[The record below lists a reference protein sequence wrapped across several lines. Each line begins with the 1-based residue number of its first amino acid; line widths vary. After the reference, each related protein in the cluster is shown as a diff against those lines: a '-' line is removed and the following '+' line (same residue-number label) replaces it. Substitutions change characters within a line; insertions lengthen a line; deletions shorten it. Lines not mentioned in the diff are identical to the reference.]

1 MLGLEFERKMERERN
16 RVKDLA
22 DADCREFF
30 CHLASDFYV
39 EKMIGEFD
47 RFEKELL
54 REAIRYPFTNIVKIP
69 VSSVNTYW
77 SSNYPKQIKKEN
89 ENMMLGS
96 VFMSSSGWIR
106 RNIYRIFKETEF
118 KNVVIKRLG
127 LSDRFFLSMSA
138 EILHREKDDIVYRTT
153 VWLNFKMV

>member
-1 MLGLEFERKMERERN
+1 
-16 RVKDLA
+16 
-22 DADCREFF
+22 
-30 CHLASDFYV
+30 
-39 EKMIGEFD
+39 MIGEFD

-89 ENMMLGS
+89 ENMTLGS